1 MSRKFAFHNPEGL
14 FFVSFATIHWI
25 DIFIREAYCQI
36 LIDSLDFCRKQKGMQ
51 IYAWCIMTNHLHLV
65 FRAADAN
72 PGDLMRSFKTF
83 TSKRIRD
90 AIEKNKRESRK
101 SWMLYLMKQA
111 ALYNSNSRNFQLW
124 QQDNHPI
131 ELWSQKFVDQK
142 VGYTHNNPVVA
153 GFVNRAEDWRYS
165 SAIDYAGGKGLLE
178 IDFL

>member
-1 MSRKFAFHNPEGL
+1 
-14 FFVSFATIHWI
+14 
-25 DIFIREAYCQI
+25 
-36 LIDSLDFCRKQKGMQ
+36 
-51 IYAWCIMTNHLHLV
+51 
-65 FRAADAN
+65 
-72 PGDLMRSFKTF
+72 
-83 TSKRIRD
+83 
-90 AIEKNKRESRK
+90 
-101 SWMLYLMKQA
+101 MLYLMKQA